1 MTVMATS
8 RILVGIVAAACALP
22 AAAAADRPQDYA
34 AVATVATGAPD
45 GLQRLPLPLP
55 VLQQSR
61 SAGLA
66 DVHVFN
72 ADGERLAAAFVPAR
86 PEAPARDASLPLFAW
101 PAPSSSAH
109 AAASGVRVDIDAAGA
124 VVRVHGAPAAA
135 PPGPPREWLL
145 DASSGRDDEQL
156 VELALRWD
164 GASAGLTRK
173 AALEGSDDLSHWQP
187 LAHATLVD
195 LASPGGARV
204 LRDRIAPQAPLR
216 TPRYLRLRLD
226 EGLAL
231 RAATARWRGAAA
243 APLDRARVRFER
255 PAAAG
260 ETPSWELDLH
270 AAIALRRIALSLPQE
285 NTVAVVWL
293 EQRNEGDSAWH
304 GVGRHTLYRLAK
316 DGAELVSP
324 PLEVAAGPARY
335 WRLRPE
341 PGGAGLAA
349 PALEAEVQWPQAGL
363 VFLARG
369 ARPLQLAVGRERM
382 PADAMTPD
390 SLIPGYQPGA
400 ETQLPQALV
409 EVLRP
414 QAQARSSLVERI
426 RSAGPEEQRR
436 WMLWAV
442 LCAAV
447 AVLAWLARGLFKD
460 LAHRD

>member
-1 MTVMATS
+1 MVTS
-8 RILVGIVAAACALP
+8 RILVCIVAAACALP

-72 ADGERLAAAFVPAR
+72 ADGERLAAAFVPSR

-101 PAPSSSAH
+101 PAPSSNAN
-109 AAASGVRVDIDAAGA
+109 AASGVRVDVDAAGA

-135 PPGPPREWLL
+135 TPGPPREWLL
-145 DASSGRDDEQL
+145 DASSRRDDEQL
-156 VELALRWD
+156 VELALQWD

-173 AALEGSDDLSHWQP
+173 ATLEGSDDLSRWQT

-204 LRDRIAPQAPLR
+204 LRDRIAPQVPQR

-243 APLDRARVRFER
+243 APLDRAHVRFER
-255 PAAAG
+255 PAAAS
-260 ETPSWELDLH
+260 EAPSWELDLH
-270 AAIALRRIALSLPQE
+270 AAIALRRIAVSLPQE

-293 EQRNEGDSAWH
+293 EQRNEGDSAWR

-324 PLEVAAGPARY
+324 PLEVAAGPARH

-341 PGGAGLAA
+341 PGGSGLDA
-349 PALEAEVQWPQAGL
+349 PALVAEVQWPQAGL

-382 PADAMTPD
+382 PADAMTLD
-390 SLIPGYQPGA
+390 SLIPGYRPGA
-400 ETQLPQALV
+400 ETQLPQAVV
-409 EVLRP
+409 EALRP

-442 LCAAV
+442 LCGGV

-460 LAHRD
+460 LAQRD